1 MTSNMARLSVW
12 AGMAADRRKPHMD
25 NGADKEFRECGKL
38 EVEADVKTIKG
49 GNGGVQLNHPDQS
62 TLR

>member
-1 MTSNMARLSVW
+1 
-12 AGMAADRRKPHMD
+12 MD

-38 EVEADVKTIKG
+38 EVEADVEGRLGGELERFQSYLKTIKG